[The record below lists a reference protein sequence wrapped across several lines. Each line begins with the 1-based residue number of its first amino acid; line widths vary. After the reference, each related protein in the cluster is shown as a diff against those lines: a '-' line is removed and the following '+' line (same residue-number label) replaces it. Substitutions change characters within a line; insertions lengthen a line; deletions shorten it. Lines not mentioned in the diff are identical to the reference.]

1 VLESAGAEVALK
13 AAEDGDTGLKLLQKD
28 HELAEIKFHEQV
40 EWMFNAFPKVS
51 RFFFRA
57 EAGLC

>member
-51 RFFFRA
+51 RFFFPR
-57 EAGLC
+57 